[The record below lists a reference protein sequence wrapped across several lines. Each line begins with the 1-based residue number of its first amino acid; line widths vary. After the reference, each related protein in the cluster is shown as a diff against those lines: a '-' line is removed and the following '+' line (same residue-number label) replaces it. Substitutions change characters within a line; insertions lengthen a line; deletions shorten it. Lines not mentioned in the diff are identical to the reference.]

1 MSKSY
6 IPRLVETAVVL
17 PLIAGIATTV
27 QASPNPLKI
36 SPQSEVLTVQGR
48 GGGYLRSDCGYLT
61 SAPNQRIELN
71 QDFPYLRV
79 EVQSSGDPTLLID
92 GPGGHFCVLSDNY
105 SDQEPAMD
113 GFWIAGTYDIYVGDR
128 AQGKYSYTLTISQQ
142 RP

>member
-1 MSKSY
+1 MSKGY
-6 IPRLVETAVVL
+6 ISRLVATAIVP
-17 PLIAGIATTV
+17 PLIAGVVTIV

-36 SPQSEVLTVQGR
+36 APQSEVVTVQGR
-48 GGGYLRSDCGYLT
+48 GEGYLRSDCGYLT

-79 EVQSSGDPTLLID
+79 QVQSSGNPTLWID
-92 GPGGHFCVLSDNY
+92 GPGGPFCVLSDNY
-105 SDQEPAMD
+105 SDQEPAME

>member
-48 GGGYLRSDCGYLT
+48 GEDTLEVIAVISPVLPT
-61 SAPNQRIELN
+61 KELN
-71 QDFPYLRV
+71 SIRTFPIYGLKSK
-79 EVQSSGDPTLLID
+79 VQAIP
-92 GPGGHFCVLSDNY
+92 PF
-105 SDQEPAMD
+105 
-113 GFWIAGTYDIYVGDR
+113 
-128 AQGKYSYTLTISQQ
+128 
-142 RP
+142 